1 MMGPSSI
8 GDEVYVTDNLIEMYL
23 EIDNDND
30 LMGCFLNLPHLT
42 FDSNPLSMIKIHNQP
57 WTTIKITTLQKLAAN
72 NPIQFPT
79 LDINGF

>member
-57 WTTIKITTLQKLAAN
+57 
-72 NPIQFPT
+72 
-79 LDINGF
+79 